1 MAASKRLT
9 PIERAIA
16 GEPTDRRR
24 RYDQRKREQ
33 GFVRVTFTCTPQ
45 QAAALKRAMQ
55 VLASVP
61 EVPEGDPDEQFG
73 EALQA
78 VDDALLQMT
87 LAEILLPPEDRPDA
101 PAAKRGR
108 TGRTAGART
117 SADAL

>member
-1 MAASKRLT
+1 MAKRLT

-24 RYDQRKREQ
+24 RYDQRKRDQ
-33 GFVRVTFTCTPQ
+33 GFVRVTFTCTRA
-45 QAAALKRAMQ
+45 QAAVLKRAMQ
-55 VLASVP
+55 ALASVP
-61 EVPEGDPDEQFG
+61 EVSPDDPDEQFG

-87 LAEILLPPEDRPDA
+87 IAEILLPPERPDA

-108 TGRTAGART
+108 TGRTAGTGA
-117 SADAL
+117 SVDAL